1 MFSKGKQMKILHTSD
16 WHLGARLHEEER
28 APEHQAFLEWLLGQI
43 KAERPD
49 ALLWPATC
57 SIRPRRRL
65 PR

>member
-1 MFSKGKQMKILHTSD
+1 MKIIHTSD

-43 KAERPD
+43 KAERSW
-49 ALLWPATC
+49 WPATC